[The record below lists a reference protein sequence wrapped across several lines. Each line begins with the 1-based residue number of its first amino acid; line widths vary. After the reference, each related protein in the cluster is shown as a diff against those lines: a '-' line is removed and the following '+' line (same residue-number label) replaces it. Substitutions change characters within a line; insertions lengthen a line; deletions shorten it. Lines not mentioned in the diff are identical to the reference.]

1 MSLSKES
8 EKEVKHLLRLV
19 TRAFYA
25 VPCALIMEVL
35 LFHSVV
41 YEEDMLKLTC
51 MHRKVFRSYCNR
63 LLEDRL
69 IVAYTQKEDSP
80 QYRMMTVTYFFVRW
94 VEAIDA
100 IKWKIHS
107 LVKMVKDEVDQLS
120 DPQGYV
126 CPSCRTKYS
135 LLDAA
140 SLLSEDKASFECS
153 VCGDKLI
160 EDDSGMEA
168 QKGQEK
174 LEKLMSQIEPIIESL
189 KKIDNMKIEDNNFE
203 SSLVKA
209 IPVSSSSVASYT
221 VSSKVPRNS
230 KPGSMS
236 QSLQNA
242 AQKSQATV
250 HVSITAD
257 DEEMRQERESK
268 EQKSETLKQN
278 ALPSWHMESTVGKS
292 LLNGMEQDVP
302 SVKKEATETGFE
314 KQVKREDSETDSG
327 SRAGYS
333 VSDTAG
339 SDANGPG
346 TADTAEELDALEAYY
361 AQLRANQEAEDD
373 EDDEDVDDAM
383 FEDDVE

>member
-1 MSLSKES
+1 MSQSKES
-8 EKEVKHLLRLV
+8 ENEVKNLLRIA

-25 VPCALIMEVL
+25 APCVLIMEVL

-80 QYRMMTVTYFFVRW
+80 QYRMMAKTYFFIRW
-94 VEAIDA
+94 IDAIDA
-100 IKWKIHS
+100 IKWKIHF

-120 DPQGYV
+120 DPQGYM

-135 LLDAA
+135 LLDAS
-140 SLLSEDKASFECS
+140 SLLSDDKTSFECS

-160 EDDSGMEA
+160 EDDSGLEA

-174 LEKLMSQIEPIIESL
+174 LERLMSQIEPIIESL

-209 IPVSSSSVASYT
+209 IPATSSSTASYT
-221 VSSKVPRNS
+221 VSSKVSRAN
-230 KPGSMS
+230 KAAGLS

-257 DEEMRQERESK
+257 DEDAKLDREMK
-268 EQKSETLKQN
+268 EQKSETLRQN
-278 ALPSWHMESTVGKS
+278 ALPSWHVESTVGKP
-292 LLNGMEQDVP
+292 LLSGSESP
-302 SVKKEATETGFE
+302 SGSEIKKESKDSIKTETPE
-314 KQVKREDSETDSG
+314 VESTPQDSPSPE
-327 SRAGYS
+327 
-333 VSDTAG
+333 
-339 SDANGPG
+339 
-346 TADTAEELDALEAYY
+346 TADTAEELDALATYY
-361 AQLRANQEAEDD
+361 AQLRANQEEDNDDDD
-373 EDDEDVDDAM
+373 EELDDAM
-383 FEDDVE
+383 FEDEMS